1 MLRTNVMLCYVN
13 ITNNPEHMNDNDSNE
28 PDVFHTIVTPNSRRD
43 ERQWK
48 SRKNPLSKVSVLC
61 H

>member
-43 ERQWK
+43 ERQ
-48 SRKNPLSKVSVLC
+48 
-61 H
+61 